1 MKLLGKMPWG
11 SEALAFPPAKQTAA
25 ASEALAQWTSRI
37 NSVWARGTATALELA
52 RVVHAARRR
61 LARGEWSR
69 LWQSGRIRFSKR
81 KGDMLATIGR
91 KVNGLSEQTFAHLPA
106 GWSILYQLV
115 LLDPATLESEI
126 QAGTIHPGMTLRQA
140 RELLAKFRG
149 KPVRQ
154 EPRKRGF
161 EQQLEKIMA
170 YAQAAMPECS
180 PQQCRLAVVAFQ
192 KLRELAL
199 ARLNSRFPQS
209 SDARLRPPSPTL
221 PNSRFQSHQHEN
233 HPA

>member
-37 NSVWARGTATALELA
+37 NSVWAP
-52 RVVHAARRR
+52 
-61 LARGEWSR
+61 
-69 LWQSGRIRFSKR
+69 
-81 KGDMLATIGR
+81 
-91 KVNGLSEQTFAHLPA
+91 HLPA